1 MSPART
7 QKGHDIVPTVTIE
20 IRKKYTQEEE
30 CNLINCVHQAMMNAL
45 KTPEWDKNIRLI
57 VHEPHRFTGP
67 PNKTDKYTLISFDM
81 FSGRS
86 IEAKRELYKLLVAS
100 LEAFGIPKDDTLIV
114 LREHKAENWGIQGGL
129 PASEVDIGFSI
140 NV

>member
-1 MSPART
+1 
-7 QKGHDIVPTVTIE
+7 
-20 IRKKYTQEEE
+20 
-30 CNLINCVHQAMMNAL
+30 MMNAL

-86 IEAKRELYKLLVAS
+86 IEAKRELYKLLVAN
-100 LEAFGIPKDDTLIV
+100 LESFGIPKDDTLIV